1 MAAPIGV
8 SKPSPA
14 LTNPFGFCGDG
25 SDGWHTARPKSQEL
39 NGTPVHSTQSVICRT
54 LRPSWSMFYHMSE
67 IRAGANRLTDRKG
80 IWHLAGHS

>member
-54 LRPSWSMFYHMSE
+54 LRPELVDVLSHVGNKSG
-67 IRAGANRLTDRKG
+67 R
-80 IWHLAGHS
+80 